1 MPMAHH
7 EAMRLPLAFLVPALL
22 ALPLRAQAGAGDLL
36 VSPARVTMDDKTRTA
51 ELILSN
57 RGEATDTYRIRLIRM
72 EMTAE
77 GGLQEAKSPAA
88 GIDPTT
94 LIRYAP
100 HQITLEPGQTQV
112 LRVMLRKPA
121 DLPDGEYRIHMLF
134 QAIPPELAGTTPP
147 SKDKGKGVSIKLV
160 PVIGLAVPVV
170 VRQGTVSAKAGL
182 ENLRLEQAQGKALAT
197 FRLTRSGNASV
208 YGNLEA
214 TFQPKG
220 AKAVSVGQM
229 NGIAVYP
236 PLDARNVKLPLEL
249 PAGLQLQH
257 GTLSLT
263 FRTADDLAP
272 EAEARIE
279 LP

>member
-1 MPMAHH
+1 
-7 EAMRLPLAFLVPALL
+7 MRTLLALLVPALL

-72 EMTAE
+72 EMTPD

-88 GIDPTT
+88 GTDPTT

-100 HQITLEPGQTQV
+100 HQVTLEPGQTQV

-134 QAIPPELAGTTPP
+134 QAIPSDLADAGAPAKEKP
-147 SKDKGKGVSIKLV
+147 KGVSIKLV
-160 PVIGLAVPVV
+160 PIIGLAVPVI
-170 VRQGTVSAKAGL
+170 VRQGAVSAKAGL
-182 ENLRLEQAQGKALAT
+182 ADLRLEQAQGKVLAA

-263 FRTADDLAP
+263 FRTADDLVP